1 MKFVLFHPA
10 SWSPGPI
17 AHVLA
22 HEQVELREVT
32 SPTAAHTA
40 EHPAVF
46 LLDPAARKQVT
57 AEILLA
63 LRDAGSAIVALGEPG
78 EEDVPEDLPVDVLAG
93 FVRAPA
99 GPRQLLVA
107 LRTAFRA
114 SAAHHEQSRARA
126 ENAARLNEL
135 TELADIGV
143 LLTTEKNLDTLLDL
157 ILTQARR
164 VTQSD
169 AGSLYI
175 VETDELG
182 SRRLRFKLSHND
194 SRPDIPF
201 VEFTIPIDPA
211 SLAGYAATE
220 GEPLVIEDVYMLPP
234 DVEYSFN
241 RSFDERYGY
250 RTKSM
255 LVIPMQ
261 NHHGD
266 VIGVLQLINRKRD
279 AASRLA
285 NPEEASRQII
295 AYSPHTVKIVR
306 ALAGQ
311 AAVSIENSQLYE
323 AIERLF
329 EGFVKAAVHAIEQR
343 DPTTSGHS
351 ERVASQT
358 VGLAIAVDQT
368 QDGPFR
374 QVNFTRE
381 QVREIR
387 YAGLLHDFGKVGV
400 REQVLV
406 KARKLYEHELAL
418 VCQRHGF
425 IRRSAE
431 WTFERERAEYLLKN
445 GREGYE
451 AFLKELTERQAEALE
466 TADRFLK
473 VVMGSNEPT
482 VLAEG
487 DFAQLGE
494 FAAMHYVDTD
504 GSPQPFLRPAE
515 QKHLSI
521 RKGSLD
527 ERERLEIES
536 HVSHTFEFLRKIPWT
551 RSLASIPDIARGH
564 HEKLN
569 GSGYPRR
576 VQGEAIPLQ
585 TRMMTIADIFDAL
598 TAQDRPYKRALPAT
612 RALDIL
618 TDEVKQGQL
627 DADLFKIF
635 LEARV
640 WEART
645 ERRRESIAVNR
656 P

>member
-1 MKFVLFHPA
+1 MKYLLFHPPT
-10 SWSPGPI
+10 WSPAPV
-17 AHVLA
+17 AAALA
-22 HEQVELREVT
+22 AEQVEARIAATPAEVRGDDR
-32 SPTAAHTA
+32 PTAY
-40 EHPAVF
+40 
-46 LLDPAARKQVT
+46 LLDGNARRMVT
-57 AEILLA
+57 PELLTA
-63 LRDAGSAIVALGEPG
+63 LRDSGVAILALGEPG
-78 EEDVPEDLPVDVLAG
+78 ETDVPAELPAEVLGG
-93 FVRAPA
+93 FLRGPA
-99 GPRQLLVA
+99 GPRELLVA
-107 LRTAFRA
+107 LRSAFRL
-114 SAAHHEQSRARA
+114 SATHREQARTRA
-126 ENAARLNEL
+126 ESAARLNEL
-135 TELADIGV
+135 TELAEIGV
-143 LLTTEKNLDTLLDL
+143 LLSTEKNLDTLLDL
-157 ILTQARR
+157 ILSQARR

-169 AGSLYI
+169 AGSVYI
-175 VETDELG
+175 AETDLG
-182 SRRLRFKLSHND
+182 VRRLRFKLSQND

-201 VEFTIPIDPA
+201 VEFTIPIDHS

-261 NHHGD
+261 NHHGEI
-266 VIGVLQLINRKRD
+266 IGVLQLINRKRD
-279 AASRLA
+279 IAARLT
-285 NPEEASRQII
+285 NPDDAGRQII

-306 ALAGQ
+306 ALASQ

-351 ERVASQT
+351 ERVAMRT
-358 VGLAIAVDQT
+358 VMLAEAVDRL
-368 QDGPFR
+368 QDGPF
-374 QVNFTRE
+374 QNINFTRE

-406 KARKLYEHELAL
+406 KAKKLYDGELAL
-418 VCQRHGF
+418 VRQRHAF

-431 WTFERERAEYLLKN
+431 WVFERERAEYLLHH

-451 AFLKELTERQAEALE
+451 AFLKQLAERQREAIE

-473 VVMGSNEPT
+473 VVLASNEPS

-487 DFAQLGE
+487 DFAQLSE
-494 FAAMHYVDTD
+494 FAAMQFLDID
-504 GSPQPFLRPAE
+504 AQPQPYLTQAE

-527 ERERLEIES
+527 DRERLEIES
-536 HVSHTFEFLRKIPWT
+536 HVNHTFAFLGRIPWT
-551 RSLASIPDIARGH
+551 RGLARIPDIAVGH
-564 HEKLN
+564 HEKLD

-576 VQGEAIPLQ
+576 VQGDAIPIQ
-585 TRMMTIADIFDAL
+585 TRMMTISDIFDAL
-598 TAQDRPYKRALPAT
+598 TAQDRPYKRALPAI
-612 RALDIL
+612 RALEIL
-618 TDEVKQGQL
+618 TDEVERGQL
-627 DADLFKIF
+627 DGDLFRVF
-635 LEARV
+635 VEARV
-640 WEART
+640 WEEQT
-645 ERRRESIAVNR
+645 ERRRESIMVNR

>member
-1 MKFVLFHPA
+1 MKFLLLHPPT
-10 SWSPGPI
+10 WSPEPV
-17 AHVLA
+17 ARALA
-22 HEQVELREVT
+22 GEQVELRVAENPAGVVGDDR
-32 SPTAAHTA
+32 PTAY
-40 EHPAVF
+40 
-46 LLDPAARKQVT
+46 LLDPPTRRQVT
-57 AEILLA
+57 PQLLSA
-63 LRDAGSAIVALGEPG
+63 LRDSGVSIVALGEAG
-78 EEDVPEDLPVDVLAG
+78 EADVPDELPAEVLG
-93 FVRAPA
+93 GYVPAPV
-99 GPRQLLVA
+99 GSCQLLLA
-107 LRTAFRA
+107 LRSAFRL
-114 SAAHHEQSRARA
+114 SAAHREQTRARA
-126 ENAARLNEL
+126 ESAARLHEL

-143 LLTTEKNLDTLLDL
+143 LLTTEKNLTTLLDL

-182 SRRLRFKLSHND
+182 NRRLRFKLSHND

-201 VEFTIPIDPA
+201 VEFTIPIDHS

-220 GEPLVIEDVYMLPP
+220 GDALVIEDVYMLPP
-234 DVEYSFN
+234 DVAYSFN

-261 NHHGD
+261 NHHGE

-279 AASRLA
+279 VGATLA
-285 NPEEASRQII
+285 TPEDALRQII
-295 AYSPHTVKIVR
+295 AYSPHTMKIVR

-351 ERVASQT
+351 ERVAVRT
-358 VGLAIAVDQT
+358 VALAEVVDRIQE
-368 QDGPFR
+368 GPYRLVGFSP
-374 QVNFTRE
+374 E
-381 QVREIR
+381 QVRELR

-406 KARKLYEHELAL
+406 KAKKLYESELVL
-418 VCQRHGF
+418 IRQRHAF
-425 IRRSAE
+425 IRRGADLA
-431 WTFERERAEYLLKN
+431 FERERADYLEQQ
-445 GREGYE
+445 GRKGYE
-451 AFLKELTERQAEALE
+451 AFLRELKARQEAAVE
-466 TADRFLK
+466 TADRFLR
-473 VVMGSNEPT
+473 VVLSSNEPT

-487 DFAQLGE
+487 EFAQLGE
-494 FAAMHYVDTD
+494 FAAMEYLDIE
-504 GSPQPFLRPAE
+504 GNPQPYLTAPE

-527 ERERLEIES
+527 DRERLEIES
-536 HVSHTFEFLRKIPWT
+536 HVNHTFEFLRKIPWT
-551 RSLASIPDIARGH
+551 GGLARVPEIAQAH
-564 HEKLN
+564 HEKLD
-569 GSGYPRR
+569 GTGYPRKVR
-576 VQGEAIPLQ
+576 GEAIPLQ

-598 TAQDRPYKRALPAT
+598 TAQDRPYKRALPPT
-612 RALDIL
+612 RALDIMG
-618 TDEVKQGQL
+618 DEVKLGQL
-627 DADLFKIF
+627 DAELFRIF
-635 LEARV
+635 IEARV
-640 WEART
+640 WEERQ
-645 ERRRESIAVNR
+645 ERRRESVMVNR